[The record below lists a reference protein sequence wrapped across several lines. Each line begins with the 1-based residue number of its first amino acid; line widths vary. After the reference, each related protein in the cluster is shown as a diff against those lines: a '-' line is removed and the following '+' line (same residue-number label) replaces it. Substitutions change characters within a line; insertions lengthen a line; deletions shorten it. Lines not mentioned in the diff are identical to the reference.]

1 MTSSKDVDQEGEYQV
16 ERAAQL
22 SRVGA
27 PSNVLGVTLALLRVA
42 VRYLHEDV
50 SKAESW
56 LVDDNR

>member
-1 MTSSKDVDQEGEYQV
+1 MPG

-27 PSNVLGVTLALLRVA
+27 LSNVLGVTLALLRVA

-50 SKAESW
+50 SKTESW
-56 LVDDNR
+56 LVDDNW